1 MRNLHNILCTF
12 FIYTKSIRKKLKELD
27 PLDPLTEII
36 KSGQALSPLIFLE
49 RLIWLLIGFFFIGSM
64 TTGFLNGLKEQGWLN
79 NKTFFIGFKKSDKNK
94 SSVPKDKEENITHN

>member
-1 MRNLHNILCTF
+1 M
-12 FIYTKSIRKKLKELD
+12 D

-64 TTGFLNGLKEQGWLN
+64 TTGLINGIKEQGWFN
-79 NKTFFIGFKKSDKNK
+79 NKTSFIGINKKSDKKNT
-94 SSVPKDKEENITHN
+94 SMTKDNE

>member
-1 MRNLHNILCTF
+1 M
-12 FIYTKSIRKKLKELD
+12 D

-64 TTGFLNGLKEQGWLN
+64 TTGLMNGIKDQGWF
-79 NKTFFIGFKKSDKNK
+79 NKTSFIGFKKSNKDK
-94 SSVPKDKEENITHN
+94 SSLPKDKEENITQN

>member
-1 MRNLHNILCTF
+1 
-12 FIYTKSIRKKLKELD
+12 LD

-64 TTGFLNGLKEQGWLN
+64 TTGLINGIKEQGWFN
-79 NKTFFIGFKKSDKNK
+79 NKTSFIGFKKSDKNK
-94 SSVPKDKEENITHN
+94 SSLSKDKEENITQN